1 MDGAYDHNLL
11 ARLLLTAVTAFY
23 GIGLIVADANKT
35 HMTNPLWTPHARF
48 HIVWQTCSYT
58 GFAGIA
64 WYLIWARGA
73 FYVERL
79 YLVAAFT
86 TVIVGAFFVA
96 LATMRLY
103 GGANYDVNGHQ
114 PKSLALGGT
123 TLRLDANTTV
133 FAVLV
138 ILLVGGVTS
147 ISG

>member
-1 MDGAYDHNLL
+1 MESAYDHNLL

-35 HMTNPLWTPHARF
+35 HMTNPIWTPHARF

-58 GFAGIA
+58 GFAIIA
-64 WYLIWARGA
+64 WCLIWMRGG

-79 YLVAAFT
+79 YLVAAFAA
-86 TVIVGAFFVA
+86 VIVGAFFVA
-96 LATMRLY
+96 LASMPLY

-114 PKSLALGGT
+114 PKPLALGRT
-123 TLRLDANTTV
+123 VLKLDANTTV
-133 FAVLV
+133 FSVLA
-138 ILLVGGVTS
+138 ILLVGSIAS